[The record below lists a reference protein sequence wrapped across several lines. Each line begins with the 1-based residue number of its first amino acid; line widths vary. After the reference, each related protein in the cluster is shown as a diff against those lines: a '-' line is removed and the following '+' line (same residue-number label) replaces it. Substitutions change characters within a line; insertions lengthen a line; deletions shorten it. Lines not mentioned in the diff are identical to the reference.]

1 FKNNSASGSGG
12 AIYNQGTATIT
23 NGSFTGNSATNGGA
37 IYNALGATIDIF
49 ANAANVEFTGNTAAR
64 VSNAIYNE
72 GIVNFNT
79 YGSSKVI
86 VNDAISGGGNGNS
99 QLHIQNNVSLNGNV
113 SGNNLTVHSRGTLD
127 FGDTG
132 KFNDV
137 ARDVSFENGATLN
150 LANGTTSEAIV
161 ANDVSVESGSTANVV
176 VDVDLANKAVD
187 SIKAGSSTGGGTF
200 KFENFRMLSDAA
212 TADAQTVTVFTG
224 TTKPTMA
231 IDANKKMFTSN
242 YAYSVATETN
252 SGALTFTRGKDE
264 VDGVLAALHAAS
276 GTTKASAVMS
286 VASISPMALPVG
298 SEVSLSLTE
307 DYSATADLA
316 QTPLSNGG
324 ELTIFG
330 QGKTLYGN

>member
-1 FKNNSASGSGG
+1 M
-12 AIYNQGTATIT
+12 
-23 NGSFTGNSATNGGA
+23 
-37 IYNALGATIDIF
+37 
-49 ANAANVEFTGNTAAR
+49 
-64 VSNAIYNE
+64 
-72 GIVNFNT
+72 
-79 YGSSKVI
+79 
-86 VNDAISGGGNGNS
+86 
-99 QLHIQNNVSLNGNV
+99 
-113 SGNNLTVHSRGTLD
+113 D

-276 GTTKASAVMS
+276 GVVSTGAALS
-286 VASISPMALPVG
+286 VTPMGA
-298 SEVSLSLTE
+298 
-307 DYSATADLA
+307 
-316 QTPLSNGG
+316 
-324 ELTIFG
+324 
-330 QGKTLYGN
+330 